1 MSVTI
6 AVVVTIRNDFASV
19 DLGEIEPTQ
28 PDNPVIARLA
38 MARLVKKQVK
48 NRTHVMGVIHAN
60 RFEIRE
66 NQVASL
72 KIVAQCD

>member
-1 MSVTI
+1 
-6 AVVVTIRNDFASV
+6 
-19 DLGEIEPTQ
+19 
-28 PDNPVIARLA
+28 